1 MNKPSRR
8 AVVRT
13 GVWAV
18 PAVTVAA
25 AAPAFATVSG
35 GGCVGEVCLSGQGA
49 GSCKLPGESTHN
61 GSTYFGYRMVLHF
74 TNDSGSDQVVNIDS
88 IDFGKDTDTTITFG
102 GPYTILATST
112 TANGGQNVVV
122 ILQSTNSANTTA
134 VVCFSVEGS
143 GSACTTVTFASFKP
157 CKCKQNDADPTDPN
171 ADCS

>member
-25 AAPAFATVSG
+25 AAPAFAVSG
-35 GGCVGEVCLSGQGA
+35 GGCVGDVCLEGVAA

-61 GSTYFGYRMVLHF
+61 GKTYFGYRMLLTF
-74 TNDSGSDQVVNIDS
+74 TNDSGADQIVNIDS
-88 IDFGKDTDTTITFG
+88 VDFGKDTDTTITFG
-102 GPYTILATST
+102 GPYTISADST
-112 TANGGQNVVV
+112 TANGGQNVVL
-122 ILQSTNSANTTA
+122 ILQSTNSAQTTA
-134 VVCFSVEGS
+134 TICFSVEGS
-143 GSACTTVTFASFKP
+143 GSACTTVTFPSFNP

-171 ADCS
+171 ADCG